1 MKLNYRD
8 VMKLSTKDD
17 FDWRITGKFDERAW
31 PRHNPHTG
39 TDFGMDVGTPIYA
52 MADAEVVAENNGIDF
67 ATVKSTGSLTNDY
80 GNWTMY
86 YVPSWDRT
94 YLDGHTQ
101 LGQSAVKVGQILKQG
116 DLITKSGNTGVSS
129 GPHLHRTVAPGRHTT
144 LQSLFSNAI
153 DFVKDTPGVNETEV
167 VPGPEGLKPYLATIP
182 AGATLYDRN
191 GSAYSKPTTAAHEV
205 KVYEEVGDLRGFSA
219 SWLQGVSAAYFKVG
233 ATPTPPVKPTEPAKP
248 VYKDRNGS
256 IVTIAATA
264 ALRDA
269 NDNVYPVRT
278 TRDQVVT
285 VTGQVGDG
293 ISGKTLLKFSAKWLQ
308 GVSHAYVRLENVK

>member
-52 MADAEVVAENNGIDF
+52 MADAEVVADNRGIDF
-67 ATVKSTGSLTNDY
+67 ATVKSTVSLTKDY

-153 DFVKDTPGVNETEV
+153 DFVKDAPVVKVTEV
-167 VPGPEGLKPYLATIP
+167 TPGPEGLKPYLVTIP
-182 AGATLYDRN
+182 AGSTLYDRN
-191 GSAYSKPTTAAHEV
+191 GSAYSKQTTEAHEV
-205 KVYEEVGDLRGFSA
+205 KVYEEIGDLRGFSA
-219 SWLQGVSAAYFKVG
+219 SWLQGVSSAYFKVG
-233 ATPTPPVKPTEPAKP
+233 AKPKPAKP
-248 VYKDRNGS
+248 AYKDHKGAK
-256 IVTIAATA
+256 VTIAAAA

-269 NDNVYPVRT
+269 KDNQYALRT
-278 TRDQVVT
+278 TRDHIVA

-293 ISGKTLLKFSAKWLQ
+293 ISGKTLLKFSAPWLQ
-308 GVSHAYVRLENVK
+308 GVNHAYIRLENVK

>member
-8 VMKLSTKDD
+8 IMKLSTKDD

-52 MADAEVVAENNGIDF
+52 MADAEVVAENSGIDF
-67 ATVKSTGSLTNDY
+67 ATVKSTGALANDY

-101 LGQSAVKVGQILKQG
+101 LDQSAVKVGQILKQG

-153 DFVKDTPGVNETEV
+153 DFVKDTPVVNDTEV
-167 VPGPEGLKPYLATIP
+167 APGPAGLKPYLATIP
-182 AGATLYDRN
+182 AGSTLYDRN
-191 GSAYSKPTTAAHEV
+191 GLAYRKPTTAAHEV
-205 KVYEEVGDLRGFSA
+205 KVYEEIGDLRGFSA

-233 ATPTPPVKPTEPAKP
+233 ATPKPAKP
-248 VYKDRNGS
+248 AYKDRKGS
-256 IVTIAATA
+256 IVTIVAKA

-308 GVSHAYVRLENVK
+308 GVTHAYVRLENVK

>member
-8 VMKLSTKDD
+8 IMKSSTKDD

-39 TDFGMDVGTPIYA
+39 TDFGMDVGTPLYA
-52 MADAEVVAENNGIDF
+52 MADAEIVAENFGIDF
-67 ATVKSTGSLTNDY
+67 ATVRSTGSLANDY

-86 YVPSWDRT
+86 YVPSLDRT

-101 LGQSAVKVGQILKQG
+101 LGESVVNVGQIIKKG

-129 GPHLHRTVAPGRHTT
+129 GPHLHRTVARGRHTT

-153 DFVKDTPGVNETEV
+153 DFVTDTPWVNDDEV

-233 ATPTPPVKPTEPAKP
+233 ATPKPAKP
-248 VYKDRNGS
+248 SYKDRKGS

-264 ALRDA
+264 LLRDA
-269 NDNVYPVRT
+269 NDNEYPVRT

-308 GVSHAYVRLENVK
+308 GVTHAYVRLENVK

>member
-8 VMKLSTKDD
+8 IMKLSTKDD

-52 MADAEVVAENNGIDF
+52 MADAEVVAENFGIDF
-67 ATVKSTGSLTNDY
+67 ATVTSTGSLANDY

-86 YVPSWDRT
+86 YVPSLDRT
-94 YLDGHTQ
+94 YLDAHTKF
-101 LGQSAVKVGQILKQG
+101 GESVVNVGQIVKAG
-116 DLITKSGNTGVSS
+116 ELITKSGNAGVTT
-129 GPHLHRTVAPGRHTT
+129 GPHIHRTVAPGRHTT

-153 DFVKDTPGVNETEV
+153 DFVKDTPGANDTEV
-167 VPGPEGLKPYLATIP
+167 TPGPEGLNPYLATIP

-233 ATPTPPVKPTEPAKP
+233 ATPTPAKP
-248 VYKDRNGS
+248 AYKDRNGS

-264 ALRDA
+264 LLRDA

-278 TRDQVVT
+278 TRDQVIT

-293 ISGKTLLKFSAKWLQ
+293 ISGKTLLKFSAPWLQ
-308 GVSHAYVRLENVK
+308 GVTHAYVRLENVK